1 MSLKSP
7 PSNIFFKYSSYI
19 WIFIKYFLEEAIVER
34 RRLLV
39 HNRSSGTWAWNSS
52 LEAETSPTLDF
63 LLISEKYGFQITSI
77 PSTIDLVRGKTTSSK
92 LCSALP
98 KYMILPAMPDNKAF
112 SSCVVKR
119 PLQFLQLRLLHK
131 AVITVYLQMGCVH
144 MWTIKS
150 TSCANI
156 YLHTVEIKKYFKQ
169 FQIKLVAHTPD
180 RW

>member
-1 MSLKSP
+1 MYVYQSCAPNIFFNRQSLRADGYLSASVFEDLSLKSP

-98 KYMILPAMPDNKAF
+98 MYMILPAMPDNKAF

-119 PLQFLQLRLLHK
+119 PLQFLQAAPAQSRDHCLPANGL
-131 AVITVYLQMGCVH
+131 
-144 MWTIKS
+144 
-150 TSCANI
+150 CAHCTCE
-156 YLHTVEIKKYFKQ
+156 L
-169 FQIKLVAHTPD
+169 
-180 RW
+180 